1 MDLET
6 ELNEITKPVEGTLIL
21 TPDNSIRKEVTETL
35 TRFFSSTAE
44 SATRPQFSRLKKTKV
59 P

>member
-35 TRFFSSTAE
+35 TRFFSSAAE
-44 SATRPQFSRLKKTKV
+44 SATRPQFSRLTKTQV